1 MLAANPILL
10 AAIFDDQFVRWVVWV
25 GLVLLTVTL
34 LLLVRTRWGQSQPL
48 GKCVALSLGAH
59 LLLAIYISTV
69 NIVTSSVGAPE
80 GQGIQVA
87 LVDSSAAALADDD
100 RASESQPAQPWDAF
114 GPGAPDAG
122 LPTGDLASEAPVAPL
137 PQLAEPERAQPSEIS
152 AAPDK
157 TPPVTIEAPPPAI
170 TETELTP

>member
-69 NIVTSSVGAPE
+69 NIVTSSVGTPE

-87 LVDSSAAALADDD
+87 LVDSSAAALTDDD

-114 GPGAPDAG
+114 GPVRRTRACRPETCPAKRPWPPCPSWLSPSAPSRPK
-122 LPTGDLASEAPVAPL
+122 LVLRPTTL
-137 PQLAEPERAQPSEIS
+137 RR
-152 AAPDK
+152 
-157 TPPVTIEAPPPAI
+157 
-170 TETELTP
+170 